1 MNMGAITGSGAFKA
15 AELGRSLR
23 ACERAGAWSKWGA
36 LLLLSAGCSA
46 AIVSVRSAAAPE
58 QPYRRLVVAAPI
70 TNPQARSEIE
80 GAFVDV
86 LTAEGVSA
94 TPSSAVFPSANV
106 YTSNE
111 LVARLNEGGAQAL
124 LAVEVPE
131 VVPLIEGWSD
141 LLEQSGRGEA
151 ARAASNVGQTGA
163 STNAPHSGLLRFEL
177 RLIDPDTKRTVWS
190 AKTSAPLSEYPL
202 TRLDRTYRWVART
215 SITRLR
221 RDGLVQ

>member
-1 MNMGAITGSGAFKA
+1 MNMGSMTSRGALKA
-15 AELGRSLR
+15 AESDRSLR
-23 ACERAGAWSKWGA
+23 ACEHAGAWLKWAA

-46 AIVSVRSAAAPE
+46 GIVSIRSAPAPE

-94 TPSSAVFPSANV
+94 TPSATLFPPGSVNA
-106 YTSNE
+106 SNE
-111 LVARLNEGGAQAL
+111 LVARLKESGAKGV
-124 LAVEVPE
+124 LAVDVPDAY
-131 VVPLIEGWSD
+131 PLLEGWSE
-141 LLEQSGRGEA
+141 LLRGSSHGEPA
-151 ARAASNVGQTGA
+151 TSSVSQTGA
-163 STNAPHSGLLRFEL
+163 SAYAPHSGLLRFEL
-177 RLIDPDTKRTVWS
+177 HLIDLDTERTVWS

-221 RDGLVQ
+221 RDGLVE